1 MKKALALVM
10 AIAMIAS
17 LAVVSMAAGTTQL
30 GTTVNTTKPVYKVKP
45 FATKLA
51 VHNGTNYVDLAAD
64 DNVVFGDTVYAIL
77 IDEDGALATSDAVKG
92 LTVDA
97 KWTQNGDY
105 VKGVELVK
113 YKNVYAVA
121 IATQGSSQTE
131 VQVVGELALKG
142 KSYYEVANEGAKE
155 TINYKTGIEILLAY
169 ETEDV
174 TGDTVAPTDLVLYN
188 FGHAST
194 PAKVTVDFDEI
205 QVSADTKG
213 MKKVL
218 FAYNNDVNEDLF
230 DAYLDADLTIAQ
242 LADDALQLLGRKGDG
257 TSLFHDAGH
266 LGYDGQLHAGGGKL
280 QFAIGSFQQYV
291 GENGHAGTGGYHAGY
306 FVDAIKQN
314 LFCE

>member
-230 DAYLDADLTIAQ
+230 DAYLDADLVFYNCV
-242 LADDALQLLGRKGDG
+242 GSFRKTATVTVD
-257 TSLFHDAGH
+257 LPEDKFF
-266 LGYDGQLHAGGGKL
+266 YEVVDGQVVEVEGEYDDWTEEFTFKTKTMGN
-280 QFAIGSFQQYV
+280 YV
-291 GENGHAGTGGYHAGY
+291 ISDKELVVAEVAVANPSTGA
-306 FVDAIKQN
+306 AA
-314 LFCE
+314 